1 MHIDFASMR
10 LYEVA
15 LLDNPQN
22 STTNPIPTDP
32 AHLENLYSL
41 STTSFIT
48 TILTTPGAANLSLS
62 YITWAQFAYSLTIL
76 DRLTFFTSP
85 SCPSWDVP
93 FVHSVIDF
101 STVLDTFASRFE
113 QARAHTLS
121 LMTPGE
127 NGMRA
132 EQEDLYDRYTNR
144 IQVVRAWFKNRVKFG
159 N

>member
-1 MHIDFASMR
+1 MHIKAFQSEITAMKKSLHPSLRQNTSALMHIGFASMH

-41 STTSFIT
+41 STKSFIT
-48 TILTTPGAANLSLS
+48 TILTTPSATHLSLS
-62 YITWAQFAYSLTIL
+62 YYITWAQFAYSLTIL

-85 SCPSWDVP
+85 SCPSRDVP

-113 QARAHTLS
+113 QA
-121 LMTPGE
+121 
-127 NGMRA
+127 
-132 EQEDLYDRYTNR
+132 
-144 IQVVRAWFKNRVKFG
+144 
-159 N
+159 